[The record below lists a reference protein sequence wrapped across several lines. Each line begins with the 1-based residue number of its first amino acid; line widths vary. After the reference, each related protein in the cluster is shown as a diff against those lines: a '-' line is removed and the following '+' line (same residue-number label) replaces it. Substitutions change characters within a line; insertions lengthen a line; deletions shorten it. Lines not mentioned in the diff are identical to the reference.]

1 MRNIIL
7 AIDGM
12 TCSACSNGL
21 EKFLNK
27 QNGIISADVNLVL
40 ANANIVYDE
49 DLLDIAQIES
59 FVDKAGFKSMGE
71 FCGFEGKNDSKSEK
85 TTFIIF
91 TVLALLV
98 VILPMGRMILGFRLG
113 IYEALPALCFLAY
126 GKDILKN
133 GWKNLIHKTP
143 NMDTLI
149 GIGVIASFGY
159 SLFNLWKGNIEHL
172 YFESSAIIIYFVK
185 LGRYIDGINKEK
197 TKSAI
202 QKLVTITPALA
213 VLKKDDVEQRI
224 TIDEIKKGD
233 IVIARPGDKVAVDGE
248 IVIGNAHFDESF
260 ISGES
265 VPVVRSV
272 GDKVLAGSLNYDGY
286 IEYKAE
292 KIGKNSMVSEI
303 VKLVAKAT
311 ATKTPMTKIADKI
324 SGYFVPM
331 VIIIAFLT
339 LGLNLLLQQGVN
351 TAFVSFVCVLVVA
364 CPCALGLATPLA
376 VVAAEG
382 LCLKKGI
389 LVKSSELFET
399 AAKVNVA
406 VFDKTGT
413 LTYGRLRVAKI
424 TNLSSETDD
433 FVMQLAGSLESMSNH
448 PVSRAFAEYMAVHKL
463 DKLKIKSF
471 ENFDGMGVKGKVNEK
486 NVVVGNAKLLKTLK
500 ISDNPQKTTA
510 DMGAVIYIAIDGKV
524 AATIEVCDV
533 LRESAKS
540 ATENLRA
547 QRIKNIM
554 LTGDNVNTA
563 HIVAKEIAIDE
574 IVADIL
580 PSGKLKFIKKMRQN
594 GNIVMM
600 CGDGIN
606 DSPALIESNVG
617 VSINGGTDIAID
629 SAGIILKNENLENL
643 PYFIKISKRAVK
655 IIKQNLFWAMFYN
668 ILMIPIAAGV
678 LRSWGVTINP
688 IMASLAMVLSSTT
701 VILNTLRLR

>member
-1 MRNIIL
+1 MKNIIL

-49 DLLDIAQIES
+49 DLLNIAQIES
-59 FVDKAGFKSMGE
+59 FIDKAGFKSMGE

-248 IVIGNAHFDESF
+248 IVVGNAHFDESF

-510 DMGAVIYIAIDGKV
+510 GMGAVIYIAIDGKV

>member
-1 MRNIIL
+1 
-7 AIDGM
+7 
-12 TCSACSNGL
+12 
-21 EKFLNK
+21 
-27 QNGIISADVNLVL
+27 
-40 ANANIVYDE
+40 
-49 DLLDIAQIES
+49 
-59 FVDKAGFKSMGE
+59 
-71 FCGFEGKNDSKSEK
+71 
-85 TTFIIF
+85 
-91 TVLALLV
+91 
-98 VILPMGRMILGFRLG
+98 MILGFRLG

-339 LGLNLLLQQGVN
+339 LGLNLLLQQGLN

-448 PVSRAFAEYMAVHKL
+448 PVSRAFVEYMAVHKL

-486 NVVVGNAKLLKTLK
+486 NVV
-500 ISDNPQKTTA
+500 
-510 DMGAVIYIAIDGKV
+510 
-524 AATIEVCDV
+524 
-533 LRESAKS
+533 
-540 ATENLRA
+540 
-547 QRIKNIM
+547 
-554 LTGDNVNTA
+554 
-563 HIVAKEIAIDE
+563 
-574 IVADIL
+574 
-580 PSGKLKFIKKMRQN
+580 
-594 GNIVMM
+594 
-600 CGDGIN
+600 
-606 DSPALIESNVG
+606 
-617 VSINGGTDIAID
+617 
-629 SAGIILKNENLENL
+629 
-643 PYFIKISKRAVK
+643 
-655 IIKQNLFWAMFYN
+655 
-668 ILMIPIAAGV
+668 
-678 LRSWGVTINP
+678 
-688 IMASLAMVLSSTT
+688 
-701 VILNTLRLR
+701 